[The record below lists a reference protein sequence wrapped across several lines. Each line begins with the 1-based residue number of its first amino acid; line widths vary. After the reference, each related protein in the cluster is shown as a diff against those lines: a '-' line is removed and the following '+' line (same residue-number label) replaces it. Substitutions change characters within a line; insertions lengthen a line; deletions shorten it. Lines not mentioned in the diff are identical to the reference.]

1 MSDEQTANLAADGL
15 SAGSFVLGYTLGK
28 DGEALGWF
36 GMELFEHLGQR
47 AVWKL
52 VGQEGQQGAAE
63 EREVGQEIGVAA
75 AGAVFAQKDIAPPV
89 VADFHAA
96 PVAANQGEPVQWA
109 VLVWPGAGKIIVRFG
124 GGPASFFDRA
134 LVAQDDQRAGPG
146 EVRRQRFD
154 GEGMELADF
163 NPSVGGVGVGKKGVS
178 WSASRLWAR

>member
-1 MSDEQTANLAADGL
+1 
-15 SAGSFVLGYTLGK
+15 
-28 DGEALGWF
+28 
-36 GMELFEHLGQR
+36 MEGFLDLGQR
-47 AVWKL
+47 L
-52 VGQEGQQGAAE
+52 VRKVVGEGGEQGAAQQ
-63 EREVGQEIGVAA
+63 REVGQEVGLAA
-75 AGAVFAQKDIAPPV
+75 AGAVFAQEDVPSPV

-163 NPSVGGVGVGKKGVS
+163 NPSVGGVGLGKKGVS
-178 WSASRLWAR
+178 GSASRPWACCHRRGWLPLI

>member
-1 MSDEQTANLAADGL
+1 MGW
-15 SAGSFVLGYTLGK
+15 AGV
-28 DGEALGWF
+28 EV
-36 GMELFEHLGQR
+36 FENLGQR
-47 AVWKL
+47 AVWE
-52 VGQEGQQGAAE
+52 VVGQQGEQGAAK
-63 EREVGQEIGVAA
+63 EREIGQQIRLAA
-75 AGAVFAQKDIAPPV
+75 AGAVFAQQDVALPM
-89 VADFHAA
+89 VADFNAA
-96 PVAANQGEPVQWA
+96 PMAANQGEPVQWA
-109 VLVWPGAGKIIVRFG
+109 VLFRQGAGKVIVGFG